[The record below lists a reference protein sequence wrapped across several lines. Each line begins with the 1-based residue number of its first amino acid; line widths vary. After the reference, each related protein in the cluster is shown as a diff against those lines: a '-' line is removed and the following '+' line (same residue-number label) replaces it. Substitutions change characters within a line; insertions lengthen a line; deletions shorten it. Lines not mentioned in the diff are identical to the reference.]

1 MVGRNVGRFRITA
14 KLGEGGMGSV
24 WKAEDPLLARP
35 VAIKILPRDLV
46 DSDADRRRFLRGAK
60 AASALAHP
68 GIATVFEAG
77 EDASELYLV
86 TECVEGET
94 VAERLTRGPLEVRE
108 ALSVAAEV
116 AEALDHAHGHGVI
129 HRDVSSRNIMLTPA
143 GKAVLIDFGLALQD
157 QGTTTSG
164 DIKGT
169 VAYLAPEVVLG
180 NSPGTRSDL
189 YGLGVVL
196 YEMLTGS
203 VPFLG
208 DTAAAMLYA
217 AAHNKPVPPSERRA
231 GIDEGMDRVV
241 LQALARDAA
250 RRHASGAELAADLR
264 KLLGPAATRSTR
276 RRHTTTRSS
285 RRGVRPGL
293 LVLPFRDLAGPD
305 ASTGQGELLGRGLA
319 ETLGSAIA
327 REPRFQVIPLSQ
339 LGTRSQDDPS
349 ALGRSLGATWV
360 ITGTVRIA
368 EPKVRVSYSLLDARK
383 GTQLGGDSLDGT
395 LEDLFALEDAVL
407 ASVIRLLQV
416 EPGLAA
422 PRNPKLTAAAAHEQ
436 YLKALGYLQRSDNEA
451 SVDGGIHLLENLVA
465 TEGSSALVHAALG
478 RAYLRKAELSM
489 DAKWRKK
496 AEESCRLALSLD
508 PHSPEVL
515 VTLGRL
521 QHQSGRH
528 EESVESLRKSLEL
541 RGDNPDAYLA
551 LSRALEAQGRF
562 EEAEAA
568 ARQMIA
574 LRPEYW
580 LGHHRLGALLFRQGR
595 YREAEPS
602 WKRVVDL
609 SPDNAQGYLNLGAN
623 YFQLGNC
630 AEALLVFERSLEIL
644 PTSGAL
650 FGLGTLHFFEGRHS
664 EAVVCLERAV
674 ALSPRDARAWG
685 NLGDV
690 LRWMPGLGGR
700 SMESFDRAIEL
711 ERSHLESNPND
722 AEALGRLAKW
732 LAKRGS
738 RADAIDAIQRALAI
752 SPDNASSMARA
763 TTVYEMVGERGK
775 ALEYLEKAVRAGY
788 GRLELSRDPELSD
801 LRTEP
806 RAQSALREEIR
817 KAVEHDEPHEE
828 DPDAAYPKDRQRQS
842 NGC

>member
-60 AASALAHP
+60 AASTLDHP

-77 EDASELYLV
+77 EDAGELYLV

-108 ALSVAAEV
+108 ALSLAAEV

-129 HRDVSSRNIMLTPA
+129 HRDVSSRNIMLTTA

-231 GIDEGMDRVV
+231 GIDEDMDRVV

-276 RRHTTTRSS
+276 RRHATTGSA
-285 RRGVRPGL
+285 RRGVRHGL

-305 ASTGQGELLGRGLA
+305 ASGQAELLGRGLA

-327 REPRFQVIPLSQ
+327 REPRFQVVPLSQ

-349 ALGRSLGATWV
+349 ALGRSLGAAWV

-368 EPKVRVSYSLLDARK
+368 EPRVRVSYSLLDARK

-451 SVDGGIHLLENLVA
+451 SVDGGIQLLENLVA
-465 TEGSSALVHAALG
+465 TEGNSSVVHAALG

-489 DAKWRKK
+489 DATWRKK

-508 PHSPEVL
+508 PHSPDVL

-521 QHQSGRH
+521 QHQSGQH
-528 EESVESLRKSLEL
+528 EEAVESIRKSLDL
-541 RGDNPDAYLA
+541 RSDNPDAFLT
-551 LSRALEAQGRF
+551 LSRTYESQGRF

-568 ARQMIA
+568 AKQMIA

-580 LGHHRLGALLFRQGR
+580 LGYHRLGMLLFRQGR
-595 YREAEPS
+595 YREAESP
-602 WKRVVDL
+602 WRRVVEL
-609 SPDNAQGYLNLGAN
+609 SPDNATCHFNLGAN
-623 YFQLGNC
+623 LFQLGKS
-630 AEALLVFERSLEIL
+630 AEAVAAYNRSVEIL
-644 PTSGAL
+644 PTPGAL
-650 FGLGTLHFFEGRHS
+650 IGLGAIHFFEGRRD
-664 EAVVCLERAV
+664 EAISTLERAT
-674 ALSPRDARAWG
+674 ALSPNDPRAWG
-685 NLGDV
+685 NLADV
-690 LRWMPGLGGR
+690 LRWMPGMADR
-700 SMESFDRAIEL
+700 SIGSFDRAISL
-711 ERSHLESNPND
+711 AQLSLKTNPND
-722 AEALGRLAKW
+722 AEILSRLAKW
-732 LAKRGS
+732 LAKRDRHS
-738 RADAIDAIQRALAI
+738 AALDALQRALSIA
-752 SPDNASSMARA
+752 PDNATCMAHA
-763 TTVYEMVGERGK
+763 VTVFELAGDRVRSLEYFQK
-775 ALEYLEKAVRAGY
+775 ALRAGY
-788 GRLELSRDPELSD
+788 GHIELERDPELSD

-806 RAQSALREEIR
+806 RAQSALREEMR
-817 KAVEHDEPHEE
+817 NAVERDEPQEE
-828 DPDAAYPKDRQRQS
+828 DPDATYPKDRQRQS
-842 NGC
+842 NGR